1 MNNCSKLVL
10 LTVLA
15 LLANPVFG
23 FGQRAPSP
31 TLESLVAAAQQ
42 AQADNDY
49 AKAVNAYKQAVRIDP
64 GMPELWANLGLM
76 QQQAGDMPEAIL
88 SFQQANHLNPA
99 LYVPNLFLG
108 IDLVRTG
115 KAPQAIP
122 YLNRAEKINKL
133 DPQAPLALGR
143 AFYAAGKFSPAA
155 LEFTQAIS
163 LQPTLGAAWFA
174 LGIARLSQ
182 VETDARNMSIE
193 DKTSPFAGALF
204 AQSLEKQARFNEAAS
219 LYRSLLDSNPQPPCL
234 HSAYGIALLRHRD
247 PERAAAEFAVERAV
261 HPECGQALLGQ
272 ARLAIDSG
280 DHAQAVALLEQ
291 LWARDHGF
299 VGANAGILLEGL
311 SDDAANAV
319 VNHFSQQDAE
329 MPADLRSAL
338 LSAFNGNG
346 PPLGQDLL
354 QSAQPSVVPP
364 SAPRRTAEQYYAAGE
379 FEHCAQVV
387 DSTLDAAHADKL
399 RLLAA
404 CSFFTGD
411 SHRTLSAAAALQAL
425 QPHSPEALYWSIQA
439 NQRLALKSLARFQQ
453 LESDSPRSHI
463 LLGDIYIQLDRFD
476 DAESEYTKALSAA
489 PGNAA
494 AMLGLASASMSNNHV
509 QQAMETAQL
518 ALKSTPE
525 DPELN
530 LIMAESLVAS
540 NRVAE
545 AEPFLLKSLNVK
557 PQLLPHVH
565 GLLGKVDAEAGRT
578 QEAVNQL
585 KMALS
590 TDEDGSVHYLLARL
604 YRQSG
609 DLKDATATIEQL
621 KKIKQQRH
629 DRGVK
634 TVEDPDLSAL
644 ESSPGQSST
653 P

>member
-1 MNNCSKLVL
+1 VNNCSKLVL

-155 LEFTQAIS
+155 REFTQAIS

-204 AQSLEKQARFNEAAS
+204 AQSLEKQALFNEAAS

-387 DSTLDAAHADKL
+387 YSTLDAAHADKL